1 MGDVRREMP
10 KHDERIRRGNVNIHR
25 DQGIIEQFNQTLG
38 ECHFT
43 FQYSQEMN
51 FKEGYTEKVKR
62 LPEGSTIYKR
72 NCLIGNGLIQNIF
85 LSLKKR

>member
-1 MGDVRREMP
+1 MRWPKVLQVDLGHEFMGDVRREMP

-43 FQYSQEMN
+43 FQYSPEMN
-51 FKEGYTEKVKR
+51 FKEG
-62 LPEGSTIYKR
+62 
-72 NCLIGNGLIQNIF
+72 
-85 LSLKKR
+85 